1 MVSFQYIN
9 YNVHMLIEEE
19 IKPVGEI
26 NPDAL
31 EAVFEEEITVDEEV
45 IVFKGEEDEEADEI
59 DIAFAANDEG
69 YW

>member
-1 MVSFQYIN
+1 
-9 YNVHMLIEEE
+9 MLIEEE
-19 IKPVGEI
+19 EPKLPKEI

-31 EAVFEEEITVDEEV
+31 EGVFEEEITVDEEV
-45 IVFKGEEDEEADEI
+45 ILFKSGEEDEEADEI

>member
-1 MVSFQYIN
+1 
-9 YNVHMLIEEE
+9 MLIEEE
-19 IKPVGEI
+19 VKPTGDI

-31 EAVFEEEITVDEEV
+31 EAVFEEEIIVDEEV
-45 IVFKGEEDEEADEI
+45 IVFKGEDDEEADEI

>member
-1 MVSFQYIN
+1 
-9 YNVHMLIEEE
+9 MLIEEE

-31 EAVFEEEITVDEEV
+31 EAVFEEEITIDEEV
-45 IVFKGEEDEEADEI
+45 IVFKGGEDEEADEI

>member
-1 MVSFQYIN
+1 
-9 YNVHMLIEEE
+9 MLIEEE
-19 IKPVGEI
+19 EPKVGGDL

-31 EAVFEEEITVDEEV
+31 EAVFEEDVLVDDEV
-45 IVFKGEEDEEADEI
+45 EVFNNPEDDEEADEI

>member
-1 MVSFQYIN
+1 
-9 YNVHMLIEEE
+9 MLIEEE
-19 IKPVGEI
+19 EPKLAGDV

-31 EAVFEEEITVDEEV
+31 EAVFEEDVTVDEEV
-45 IVFKGEEDEEADEI
+45 IIFKSGDEEDDDADEI

>member
-1 MVSFQYIN
+1 
-9 YNVHMLIEEE
+9 MLIEEE
-19 IKPVGEI
+19 EPKSGGDI

-31 EAVFEEEITVDEEV
+31 EAVFEEEVLVDEEV
-45 IVFKGEEDEEADEI
+45 VVFTSGGDDEEADEI

>member
-1 MVSFQYIN
+1 
-9 YNVHMLIEEE
+9 MLIEEE
-19 IKPVGEI
+19 ETKTVGDI

-31 EAVFEEEITVDEEV
+31 EAVFEEEPLVEEEV
-45 IVFKGEEDEEADEI
+45 VVFASVDVEDDDADEI

>member
-1 MVSFQYIN
+1 
-9 YNVHMLIEEE
+9 MLIEEE
-19 IKPVGEI
+19 ESKPIGDI

-31 EAVFEEEITVDEEV
+31 EAVFEEDVTVDEE
-45 IVFKGEEDEEADEI
+45 IIIFKTGEDEEADEI

>member
-1 MVSFQYIN
+1 
-9 YNVHMLIEEE
+9 MLIEEE
-19 IKPVGEI
+19 EPKVGGDL

-31 EAVFEEEITVDEEV
+31 EAVFEEEILVDEE
-45 IVFKGEEDEEADEI
+45 ITVFTSGEDDEEADEI

>member
-1 MVSFQYIN
+1 
-9 YNVHMLIEEE
+9 MLIEEE
-19 IKPVGEI
+19 ETKGGADL

-31 EAVFEEEITVDEEV
+31 EAVFEEDVLVDEEV
-45 IVFKGEEDEEADEI
+45 VVYTSDDDDEEADEI

>member
-1 MVSFQYIN
+1 
-9 YNVHMLIEEE
+9 MLIEEE
-19 IKPVGEI
+19 EPKVGGDV

-31 EAVFEEEITVDEEV
+31 EAVFEEDV
-45 IVFKGEEDEEADEI
+45 IVEEEELFIHTTEDDEEADEI